1 MIHNHVQFTAQGV
14 SILGQ
19 FFYNW
24 QKGFCRLNLLFGK
37 LRIKLS
43 QKIKQSLATI
53 NPALKGNEG
62 FLVLRIEA
70 ILFFDIRRDSILQ
83 NSFLSFN
90 QCTPCFVI
98 ANTPNEFAEI
108 GLIILQHNR
117 SVTEDA
123 AD

>member
-70 ILFFDIRRDSILQ
+70 ILFLFYQKIASSSIFFRFRQ
-83 NSFLSFN
+83 N
-90 QCTPCFVI
+90 
-98 ANTPNEFAEI
+98 
-108 GLIILQHNR
+108 ILL
-117 SVTEDA
+117 A
-123 AD
+123 F